1 MLTISWTR
9 VIDGVDEETRRV
21 PTRDGLWQA
30 MLHKAENPVLY
41 VPAITSSRIVERYP
55 DGFLRESHRGERFLV
70 QRVTP
75 NEAAGVITFRNQD
88 ETDLSLIR
96 NEIGTDDQGRL
107 TLTLSI
113 TLDEGPT
120 ETALSQS
127 EYLRDLDCDFCGTLK
142 AMTAVLRRT
151 ALHGRPVAQH

>member
-9 VIDGVDEETRRV
+9 VIDGVDEETGRV
-21 PTRDGLWQA
+21 PTREGLWQA
-30 MLHKAENPVLY
+30 MLDKAENPVRY
-41 VPAITSSRIVERYP
+41 VPAITSSRIVERYA
-55 DGFLRESHRGERFLV
+55 DGFLRESERGERFLV

-75 NEAAGVITFRNQD
+75 DEEAGVVTFRNMD
-88 ETDLSLIR
+88 DTDLSLIR

-120 ETALSQS
+120 AAALSQS
-127 EYLRDLDCDFCGTLK
+127 AYLRDLDSDFCGTLK
-142 AMTAVLRRT
+142 AMAAVLRRT
-151 ALHGRPVAQH
+151 ALHGVPAPH

>member
-9 VIDGVDEETRRV
+9 VIDGMDWETHRA
-21 PTRDGLWQA
+21 PTRDGLWRA

-55 DGFLRESHRGERFLV
+55 DGFLRESRRGERFLV

-75 NEAAGVITFRNQD
+75 NESAGVITFRHRD
-88 ETDLSLIR
+88 STDLSVIR
-96 NEIGTDDQGRL
+96 NQIGTDDTGRL

-127 EYLRDLDCDFCGTLK
+127 EYLRDLDSDFCGTLK
-142 AMTAVLRRT
+142 AMTVVLRRT
-151 ALHGRPVAQH
+151 ALHGRPNDGP